1 MYEMRENQKLIM
13 MVYASKGNKFIG
25 ARTKCLQKVKAN
37 GNLKK
42 KKNKYYFQR
51 AHTKDKNC
59 WCRLKNKRKLQQFG
73 KAVENR

>member
-25 ARTKCLQKVKAN
+25 ARTKCLQKEKAN

-42 KKNKYYFQR
+42 KTNIIFNGRIQ
-51 AHTKDKNC
+51 
-59 WCRLKNKRKLQQFG
+59 KRRIVG
-73 KAVENR
+73 AV

>member
-42 KKNKYYFQR
+42 KKKQILFSTGAY
-51 AHTKDKNC
+51 
-59 WCRLKNKRKLQQFG
+59 KREELLVPSEK
-73 KAVENR
+73 

>member
-37 GNLKK
+37 ANLKK
-42 KKNKYYFQR
+42 KTNIIFNGRIQ
-51 AHTKDKNC
+51 
-59 WCRLKNKRKLQQFG
+59 KRRIVG
-73 KAVENR
+73 AV